1 VRWRVV
7 FFAVGAALGIAAG
20 RWMHQAPAVCPDGA
34 ELAWSKAG
42 AGPDSEALEAD
53 LLGCRT
59 ADGIVTG
66 PWVKWVDG
74 TMTQAGY
81 SSEGRLH
88 GSAFS
93 WSSDGRRDAAVQFE
107 DGETGSFTDF
117 DEEGHLVLDWKKL
130 SNDAALTRAWYPS
143 GQLKSRVEW
152 RAGEPHGL
160 SESWH
165 SNGQPAARGSYTG
178 GSKTGLWRCWNE
190 DGSQVV
196 ERAFRNGE
204 LEPIA
209 PANHEAWTWPC
220 YRALA
225 SDGT

>member
-1 VRWRVV
+1 
-7 FFAVGAALGIAAG
+7 
-20 RWMHQAPAVCPDGA
+20 MHQAPAVCPDGA

-81 SSEGRLH
+81 SREGRLH

-152 RAGEPHGL
+152 RAGEPHARGRPGDVA
-160 SESWH
+160 
-165 SNGQPAARGSYTG
+165 GQCHRAGRARIRHLDRGQLHAARGSYTG